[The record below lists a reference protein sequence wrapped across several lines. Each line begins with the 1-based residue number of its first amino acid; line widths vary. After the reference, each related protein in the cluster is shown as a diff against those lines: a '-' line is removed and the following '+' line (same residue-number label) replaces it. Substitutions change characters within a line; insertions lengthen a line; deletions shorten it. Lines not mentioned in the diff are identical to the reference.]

1 MSSRRKFLQKSS
13 LSLLSLLAS
22 PSLTSGENH
31 RGFEGLVVS
40 ENTGEAFRLRDGAAI
55 VRIKIAKTQ
64 GPVSMSFL
72 SESFLPGDEVP
83 VHKHANEDEL
93 IFIHRGSGLLTLG
106 EKEFPVDEGAVALVP
121 KGTWHGLKNTGTD
134 NVEMRFGYMPAGFEG
149 FFREVGTPIGQP
161 FVAKTKEQR
170 RAIAAKWGMTYKS
183 L

>member
-1 MSSRRKFLQKSS
+1 V
-13 LSLLSLLAS
+13 
-22 PSLTSGENH
+22 TSGENH
-31 RGFEGLVVS
+31 SGFEGLVVS

-72 SESFLPGDEVP
+72 SECFSPGDEVP

-106 EKEFPVDEGAVALVP
+106 ETEFPVHEGEVALVP

-149 FFREVGTPIGQP
+149 FFREVGTPIGQQ

-170 RAIAAKWGMTYKS
+170 KAIAAKWGMTYKN

>member
-1 MSSRRKFLQKSS
+1 MSSRRKFLQQGG

-31 RGFEGLVVS
+31 RGFDGLVVS
-40 ENTGEAFRLRDGAAI
+40 DNTGETFRLRDGAAI

-121 KGTWHGLKNTGTD
+121 KGTWHGLKNTGTE

-149 FFREVGTPIGQP
+149 FFREVGTPIGQH

-170 RAIAAKWGMTYKS
+170 KAIAAKVGND